1 MATKKAV
8 TKDVLR
14 FNEDGIEAF
23 EQYIQEKRD
32 NPSKAVPNLLT
43 TEYTNTYTPGGKV
56 LKIEIPQHELWH
68 DDLADH
74 IIDFFSTNGIDVKD
88 TFGDR
93 GLWTYLSYLFFDKH
107 LSRKGHKPVKSEKYI
122 VQEGTWSY
130 YRHALTA
137 MCWIRTLHGI
147 DKGKVL
153 MLTEDTQV
161 FGDSYEQILASPI
174 YQSEAVFELLDDL
187 YFHDD
192 GKNVWRSSIFLN
204 QNKTE
209 KDKNKPSLRKF
220 KQAISRL
227 AMTYHLP
234 SLTVGRLKAL
244 LPKEF
249 REYGSIKDDPLPK
262 AAADPDVGKHGVPIP

>member
-1 MATKKAV
+1 MAAKKV
-8 TKDVLR
+8 EENVLR
-14 FNEDGIEAF
+14 FTEDGIEAF
-23 EQYIQEKRD
+23 ENYIQEKRD
-32 NPSKAVPNLLT
+32 NPSKSVPNLAVAGNVEQYIPT
-43 TEYTNTYTPGGKV
+43 GSV
-56 LKIEIPQHELWH
+56 LKIEIPQTDLWH
-68 DDLADH
+68 HELADH
-74 IIDFFSTNGIDVKD
+74 IIGFFDTNKIDIQS
-88 TFGDR
+88 TFGNR
-93 GLWTYLSYLFFDKH
+93 GLWTYLSYLFLDKH
-107 LSRKGHKPVKSEKYI
+107 LSRKGHKPKKSEKYI

-137 MCWIRTLHGI
+137 MCWIRTLHTKNSGR
-147 DKGKVL
+147 VL

-174 YQSEAVFELLDDL
+174 YQSKAVFELLDDL

-192 GKNVWRSSIFLN
+192 GMNVWRSSIFLN

-234 SLTVGRLKAL
+234 SLSVGRLKAL
-244 LPKEF
+244 LPKEL
-249 REYGSIKDDPLPK
+249 REYGSIIDDPLPTVTVD
-262 AAADPDVGKHGVPIP
+262 ADVGKHGVPIA

>member
-1 MATKKAV
+1 MATKKPV
-8 TKDVLR
+8 KKEVLR
-14 FNEDGIEAF
+14 FTEDGIEAF

-68 DDLADH
+68 HELADR

-88 TFGDR
+88 TFGNR

-137 MCWIRTLHGI
+137 MCWIRTLHGK

-153 MLTEDTQV
+153 MLTEDTQK

-187 YFHDD
+187 YFHED
-192 GKNVWRSSIFLN
+192 GKNGRRSSIFLN
-204 QNKTE
+204 QNKTD

-244 LPKEF
+244 LPKEL

>member
-1 MATKKAV
+1 MATKKPV
-8 TKDVLR
+8 KKDVLR

-23 EQYIQEKRD
+23 ENYIQEKRD
-32 NPSKAVPNLLT
+32 KPSKAVPNLST
-43 TEYTNTYTPGGKV
+43 SGYVEPFATGGV
-56 LKIEIPQHELWH
+56 LKIEIPQDELRH

-74 IIDFFSTNGIDVKD
+74 IIAFFSTNGMDIKD
-88 TFGDR
+88 WFGDR

-107 LSRKGHKPVKSEKYI
+107 LSRKGHKPTKSEKYI

-137 MCWIRTLHGI
+137 MCWIRTLHGVN
-147 DKGKVL
+147 KGRVL

-187 YFHDD
+187 YFHENAKT
-192 GKNVWRSSIFLN
+192 GEIWRSKVFLS
-204 QNKTE
+204 QDAKQ
-209 KDKNKPSLRKF
+209 PSLRKF

-234 SLTVGRLKAL
+234 SLSVGRLKAL
-244 LPKEF
+244 LPKEL

-262 AAADPDVGKHGVPIP
+262 GTADPDVGKHGVPIP

>member
-1 MATKKAV
+1 MATKKPV
-8 TKDVLR
+8 KKDVLR

-23 EQYIQEKRD
+23 ENYIQEKRD
-32 NPSKAVPNLLT
+32 NPSKAVPNLST
-43 TEYTNTYTPGGKV
+43 AGYVDPYTPGGKV
-56 LKIEIPQHELWH
+56 LKIEIPQKVLWH
-68 DDLADH
+68 IELADH
-74 IIDFFSTNGIDVKD
+74 IIDFFSTNGIAIED
-88 TFGDR
+88 TFGNR

-107 LSRKGHKPVKSEKYI
+107 LSRKGHKPTKSEKYI

-137 MCWIRTLHGI
+137 MCWIRTLHTI

-174 YQSEAVFELLDDL
+174 YQSKAVFELLDDL
-187 YFHDD
+187 YFHEDAKT
-192 GKNVWRSSIFLN
+192 GMIWRSKVFLS
-204 QNKTE
+204 Q
-209 KDKNKPSLRKF
+209 DARQPSLRRF

-234 SLTVGRLKAL
+234 SLSVGRLKSL
-244 LPKEF
+244 LPKEL

-262 AAADPDVGKHGVPIP
+262 ASADPNVGKHGVPIP

>member
-1 MATKKAV
+1 MATKKPV
-8 TKDVLR
+8 KKDVLR
-14 FNEDGIEAF
+14 FTEDGIEAF
-23 EQYIQEKRD
+23 ENYIQEKRD
-32 NPSKAVPNLLT
+32 NPSKAVPNLST
-43 TEYTNTYTPGGKV
+43 AGYVDPYTPGGML
-56 LKIEIPQHELWH
+56 LKIEIPQKELWH
-68 DDLADH
+68 IELADH
-74 IIDFFSTNGIDVKD
+74 IIDFFSTNGIDIQG

-107 LSRKGHKPVKSEKYI
+107 LSRKGHKPVNSEKYI

-153 MLTEDTQV
+153 MLTNDTQV

-187 YFHDD
+187 YFHDN
-192 GKNVWRSSIFLN
+192 GKKVWRSSVFLN

-209 KDKNKPSLRKF
+209 KRYTECKTKKAHLQRPRQTLRHRLRS
-220 KQAISRL
+220 KQAHGMPNTPNTR
-227 AMTYHLP
+227 
-234 SLTVGRLKAL
+234 RK
-244 LPKEF
+244 
-249 REYGSIKDDPLPK
+249 KDDRKLRRT
-262 AAADPDVGKHGVPIP
+262 